1 MRKRKSHKAFAHFF
15 ERSSRP
21 QAFLPFSFSFLHQ
34 RSPSLFPPLRAPRE
48 GTEEWPK
55 MCSLEKVGG
64 FEQHRRE
71 EERWKDEEVDGPS
84 TRQRRRCFF
93 DVRRST
99 SKIGERRKKLSPLF
113 FSLSPPS
120 HPLSQLLIK
129 GIRSFSPENEVKGG
143 GVVGVLGSH
152 LPFPSS
158 FSLSR
163 VIFFNV

>member
-1 MRKRKSHKAFAHFF
+1 MGHQHVKGDDAF
-15 ERSSRP
+15 
-21 QAFLPFSFSFLHQ
+21 
-34 RSPSLFPPLRAPRE
+34 
-48 GTEEWPK
+48 
-55 MCSLEKVGG
+55 
-64 FEQHRRE
+64 
-71 EERWKDEEVDGPS
+71 S
-84 TRQRRRCFF
+84 TF
-93 DVRRST
+93 DVRPRRSE
-99 SKIGERRKKLSPLF
+99 KEEKKLSPLF

-163 VIFFNV
+163 VIYFNV